1 MDGEVE
7 RKEIQIPLNG
17 YSEGDNHPAAVTN
30 DKEDDK
36 EKDNAQKAEE
46 GSGVA
51 TDGLAGHPRGGDEKA
66 ECDQGKA
73 HLLGCEILHE
83 S

>member
-7 RKEIQIPLNG
+7 RKEIQIPLNWKG
-17 YSEGDNHPAAVTN
+17 KRDNHPAAVAN
-30 DKEDDK
+30 NEEDDK
-36 EKDNAQKAEE
+36 EEDDTQKAEE

-51 TDGLAGHPRGGDEKA
+51 ADGLAGHPRGGDEEA
-66 ECDQGKA
+66 ERDKGEA

-83 S
+83 L

>member
-7 RKEIQIPLNG
+7 RKEIQVALNWKCKR
-17 YSEGDNHPAAVTN
+17 DNHPAAVTN
-30 DKEDDK
+30 NEEDEK
-36 EKDNAQKAEE
+36 EKDDTQKAKE

-51 TDGLAGHPRGGDEKA
+51 ADGLAGHPRGGDEEAKG
-66 ECDQGKA
+66 DQGKA

-83 S
+83 L

>member
-7 RKEIQIPLNG
+7 RKEIQVALNWKCKR
-17 YSEGDNHPAAVTN
+17 DNHPAAVTN
-30 DKEDDK
+30 HEEDDK
-36 EKDNAQKAEE
+36 EKDNTQKAEE

-51 TDGLAGHPRGGDEKA
+51 TDGLAGHPRDGDEKA
-66 ECDQGKA
+66 ECDQGEA
-73 HLLGCEILHE
+73 HLLGCEVMHG